1 MLVLTILD
9 KLFTGKKPPDEIN
22 VIDRLNESKILKSRI
37 FKMTKIPNV
46 NKIYKI
52 NIFEDCFK
60 VSDTLNDK
68 KFVKDFFKLLSK
80 ISINK
85 IIENKKY
92 KPPTHWDEDLH
103 NIKLSSK
110 CLTLSKMLNPVDVK
124 PEIDSKYESKNDIL

>member
-1 MLVLTILD
+1 MFTILD

-37 FKMTKIPNV
+37 FKITNILNV

-60 VSDTLNDK
+60 VSDKLNDK

-80 ISINK
+80 MSINK
-85 IIENKKY
+85 IIENKK
-92 KPPTHWDEDLH
+92 
-103 NIKLSSK
+103 
-110 CLTLSKMLNPVDVK
+110 C
-124 PEIDSKYESKNDIL
+124 

>member
-1 MLVLTILD
+1 MLVLTIPD

-37 FKMTKIPNV
+37 FKITKITNV
-46 NKIYKI
+46 NKTYKI
-52 NIFEDCFK
+52 NIFDDCFK

-85 IIENKKY
+85 ITENKKY
-92 KPPTHWDEDLH
+92 KPPTH
-103 NIKLSSK
+103 
-110 CLTLSKMLNPVDVK
+110 
-124 PEIDSKYESKNDIL
+124 